1 MDELKIFGEI
11 EGFDRVLYESTA
23 CWSNFTLG
31 VINNGKA
38 PFEAWTNGI
47 DSVEKRAIAL
57 NAIIGQIE
65 RFILSVEWSF
75 GHLLRYTINNVIGPT
90 FGSEDSLLA
99 IKEKLTIGDHVE
111 NTMAPRKVPKVLPQ
125 VPVEARRWIHI
136 WLECTKLSDY
146 VEEQLRRQYL
156 IIEELWPEL
165 HPTFNS
171 TQKSDKKDIKLIRDF
186 VSHASC
192 GNSDVVS
199 LVERDLPSAV
209 ELINGQKHVQFKRTT
224 EHRNYVARFEVKS
237 REIARELVNSKM
249 RQFGIVSR
257 V

>member
-1 MDELKIFGEI
+1 MDEVRIFGEI

-38 PFEAWTNGI
+38 AFEAWTNGI
-47 DSVEKRAIAL
+47 DSIEKRSNAL
-57 NAIIGQIE
+57 NAIIEQIE

-75 GHLLRYTINNVIGPT
+75 GHQLRYTINNVTGPT

-111 NTMAPRKVPKVLPQ
+111 IAVAPRKVPEALPQ
-125 VPVEARRWIHI
+125 VPLEARRWVHI
-136 WLECTKLSDY
+136 WLECTKLSGY
-146 VEEQLRRQYL
+146 VEEKLRRQYL

-192 GNSDVVS
+192 ENSDVVS
-199 LVERDLPSAV
+199 LVEKDLPSGV
-209 ELINGQKHVQFKRTT
+209 ELINGKKHVRFQRTI

-237 REIARELVNSKM
+237 REIARALVNSKM
-249 RQFGIVSR
+249 RQFGMVPG